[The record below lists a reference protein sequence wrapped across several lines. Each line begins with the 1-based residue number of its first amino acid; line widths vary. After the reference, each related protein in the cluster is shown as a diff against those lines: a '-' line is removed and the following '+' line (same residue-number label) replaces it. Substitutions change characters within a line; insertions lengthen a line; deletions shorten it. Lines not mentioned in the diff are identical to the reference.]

1 MAGSGKT
8 TLMQRFNNY
17 FHTESIPSYILNL
30 DPAVLDVPYD
40 PNVDIRDTVR
50 VFLRQTLSD

>member
-8 TLMQRFNNY
+8 TLMHQLAS
-17 FHTESIPSYILNL
+17 HLHSDDIPSYVLNL
-30 DPAVLDVPYD
+30 DPAVLKLPYE

-50 VFLRQTLSD
+50 